1 MSKFD
6 EPLTVYTKQNW
17 ISDSKARPITKRSL
31 VQALS
36 WSLDVVYC
44 VLYPL
49 YPHYLN
55 SPSCNW
61 VPAYAGVNMGWTS
74 VLSRGSQW
82 LSSDKHHGNPL
93 HLIGGGFNFNWTEF
107 LSWSPTPDN
116 GHQIGLGWF
125 FQCIDWCIDF
135 NFQDFKIY
143 VVYYA
148 AATLSLSTVS
158 LRYWDV
164 PQLYKHFLSQSW
176 TQVVWVSQDNA

>member
-17 ISDSKARPITKRSL
+17 ISDSKARPVTKRSL

-44 VLYPL
+44 VLKRGTL
-49 YPHYLN
+49 SYLN

-93 HLIGGGFNFNWTEF
+93 HLIGGGLTLTEQNSYLEVIHHILGIKLALVDSFNA
-107 LSWSPTPDN
+107 LI
-116 GHQIGLGWF
+116 GAQIST
-125 FQCIDWCIDF
+125 
-135 NFQDFKIY
+135 FKILKFILF
-143 VVYYA
+143 
-148 AATLSLSTVS
+148 TM
-158 LRYWDV
+158 
-164 PQLYKHFLSQSW
+164 QLLHYRSQQSP
-176 TQVVWVSQDNA
+176 

>member
-1 MSKFD
+1 M
-6 EPLTVYTKQNW
+6 LCIV
-17 ISDSKARPITKRSL
+17 SL
-31 VQALS
+31 NEA
-36 WSLDVVYC
+36 
-44 VLYPL
+44 L

-93 HLIGGGFNFNWTEF
+93 HLIGGGFNFNWTV
-107 LSWSPTPDN
+107 LSWSHTPYI

-125 FQCIDWCIDF
+125 FQCIDWCTDF

-164 PQLYKHFLSQSW
+164 PQLYKHFFVPVLNTSCVGFSRQCLIRIKQLLWSKVLSG
-176 TQVVWVSQDNA
+176 

>member
-1 MSKFD
+1 MWQVWTLLWYDKILPLIN
-6 EPLTVYTKQNW
+6 EPAWWDLKTKVPCQSLINLWLYTPNRIESVTQRQGQKPKGRW
-17 ISDSKARPITKRSL
+17 FKPCPDHLMLCIVSL
-31 VQALS
+31 NEA
-36 WSLDVVYC
+36 
-44 VLYPL
+44 L

-82 LSSDKHHGNPL
+82 LSSVKHHGNPL

-107 LSWSPTPDN
+107 LSWSHTPYI

-125 FQCIDWCIDF
+125 FQCIDWCTDF

-143 VVYYA
+143 IVYYA
-148 AATLSLSTVS
+148 AATLS
-158 LRYWDV
+158 
-164 PQLYKHFLSQSW
+164 
-176 TQVVWVSQDNA
+176 

>member
-17 ISDSKARPITKRSL
+17 ISDSKARPVTKRSL

-44 VLYPL
+44 VLKRGTL
-49 YPHYLN
+49 SYLN

-107 LSWSPTPDN
+107 LSWSHTPYI

-125 FQCIDWCIDF
+125 FQCIDWCKDF

-143 VVYYA
+143 IVYYA
-148 AATLSLSTVS
+148 AATLS
-158 LRYWDV
+158 
-164 PQLYKHFLSQSW
+164 
-176 TQVVWVSQDNA
+176 